1 MAQLRLVLADQL
13 TRGVA
18 ALRGADPTRDVV
30 LMAEVTSEA
39 TYVRHHKQKIVF
51 LFSAMRAFAAG
62 LREEGFRVRYVELD
76 DEGNTGSLFGEV
88 QRALAEEEADFEGV
102 TVTACGEAR
111 LADEMEGWGRRLNR
125 PVTIRDD
132 DRFVCS
138 IPEFRDW
145 ADGRTQL
152 RMEYFYRQMRRKTG
166 LLMDGDEPA
175 GGQWN
180 YDQDNRKRLPDGYDA
195 PERPSHR
202 DDPLTREVMD
212 LVERRFPDHF
222 GTLDTYVYGH
232 TRDDALRQLD
242 LFVEESLPRFG
253 DYQDAM
259 ATGQDF
265 LHHSL
270 VSVYL
275 NAGLLTPM
283 EVCEAAE
290 DAYRA
295 GRAPLNCAEGFI
307 RQVIG
312 WREYVRGVYWLKMP
326 EYAERNALG
335 AANTLPEFYW
345 TAETDMHCVAEAVRN
360 TRDHAYAHHIQR
372 LMITGQLAM
381 LLGVAPD
388 QINEWYLIVYADAYQ
403 WVQLPNTHGM
413 AIWADGGVMA
423 SKPYAA
429 SGAYINRMSDYCRS
443 CAYDVRKKTGE
454 GACPFNYLYWDFLD
468 RNEDR
473 LRGNPRLG
481 MPYRNLDRKTE
492 EERAVIHRD
501 ARAFIAKACSEGG
514 TPKTA

>member
-1 MAQLRLVLADQL
+1 MGTLRLILADQL
-13 TRGVA
+13 TRNVA
-18 ALRGADPTRDVV
+18 AMRGADKDADVI
-30 LMAEVTSEA
+30 LMAEVWDEA

-51 LFSAMRAFAAG
+51 LFCAMRAFADG
-62 LREEGFRVRYVELD
+62 LREEGFRVRYVTLD
-76 DEGNTGSLFGEV
+76 DAENTGSLFGEAR
-88 QRALAEEEADFEGV
+88 RALSEEDRALDDV
-102 TVTACGEAR
+102 VLTACGEAR
-111 LADEMEGWGRRLNR
+111 LADDMEGWGRRLNR

-145 ADGRTQL
+145 ADGRKQL

-180 YDQDNRKRLPDGYDA
+180 YDQDNRKRLPDDYDA
-195 PERPSHR
+195 PERPAKR
-202 DDPLTREVMD
+202 DDPLTREVMA
-212 LVERRFPDHF
+212 LVEDRFGDHF
-222 GTLDTYVYGH
+222 GTLDHYFYGH

-242 LFVEESLPRFG
+242 LFVEESLPTFG

-307 RQVIG
+307 RQIIG

-326 EYAERNALG
+326 EYAERNALE
-335 AANTLPEFYW
+335 AHNPLPDFYW
-345 TAETDMHCVAEAVRN
+345 TADTDMHCVHEAVRN

-388 QINEWYLIVYADAYQ
+388 EINAWYLIVYADAYQ

-443 CAYDVRKKTGE
+443 CRYDVRQKTGE

-481 MPYRNLDRKTE
+481 MPYRNLDRKSG
-492 EERAVIHRD
+492 EERAVIRAD
-501 ARAFIAKACSEGG
+501 AKRFIAEVCG
-514 TPKTA
+514 